1 MVARLRGGVRAADV
15 LSAIAVVAIWT
26 YFLVFARMGVKKVFT
41 PWDMAFLRFAFAG
54 CAMLPVFL
62 LRPAGQRLGALS
74 LRQATILACF
84 AGIGFSCFAYLGF
97 SYAPAAHGAVLM
109 TGALP
114 FLTAIA
120 AWIVLGEPVA
130 GRKAWGL
137 GLILLGIG
145 FIGWYSLSGAI
156 SGAESSTWRGD
167 ILFPCAASCWAIFAV
182 LLRRWKVSPVDA
194 TIASALIG
202 SVIYIPVYLLFLPK
216 RIMAAP
222 LTDILL
228 QGVYQGIIAMVVS
241 MWLYTRVVQ
250 AFGATRTA
258 MVTALCPGLA
268 ALSGIFMLGE
278 PLSMPVLLGL
288 ASVTAGMIVGVTGQG
303 AANESRPPPD
313 APSAVR

>member
-1 MVARLRGGVRAADV
+1 MAALSRNGLHAADV

-41 PWDMAFLRFAFAG
+41 PWDMAFLRFSFAA

-74 LRQATILACF
+74 LRQAAILAGF

-120 AWIVLGEPVA
+120 AWIVLGEPIA

-156 SGAESSTWRGD
+156 SGEESSTWRGD
-167 ILFPCAASCWAIFAV
+167 ILFPCAAACWAAFAV

-194 TIASALIG
+194 TIAAALIG
-202 SVIYIPVYLLFLPK
+202 CALYVPVYLLFLPK
-216 RIMAAP
+216 QIMTALLA
-222 LTDILL
+222 DILL
-228 QGVYQGIIAMVVS
+228 QGVYQGIIALVVS

-278 PLSMPVLLGL
+278 ALSMPVLLGL
-288 ASVTAGMIVGVTGQG
+288 ASVTAGMIVGVTGHD
-303 AANESRPPPD
+303 AANETRPPPD
-313 APSAVR
+313 APFALR